1 MDAPVDV
8 NELLGR
14 IAQQIEQQVQTQM
27 TELEGRIDQ
36 HLGQFATTLH
46 HRIDRVLERVETLE
60 TRSRKSSSRRHESKK
75 SLVSKNPRVTVSASF
90 CTTPISITQVPST
103 PGSPAVLS
111 KSNSVLQRTPV
122 TDSSSGE
129 IDIVIK
135 YQFDICLFDILFW
148 PNFDLVSLRKTPAK
162 VSFPPSPVA
171 PVSNIHEAPD
181 EGDSDPELDDFRSS
195 PTVELFPEDK
205 EQELNFIVEGC
216 TFRGDIDIPTPPPS
230 DAEQE
235 DPPRDSNGRPWK
247 DVRVPSPPGEL
258 DWYLD
263 ESSRRNSFRPVT
275 VPLLPATM
283 KTPPRQTASQ
293 KAVTTGAVRAARA
306 VPSSD
311 TVARR
316 LSYSDV
322 STIRRSH
329 GERDPSR
336 AAVSDDD
343 DCRFDDDPELVPDD
357 WQDQSLYDDDLL
369 HHVDAPCSPC
379 YSPSCGAD
387 SYASSSYYS
396 RSELD
401 DRSSASSGSF
411 PNDDSDFEGGSYASN
426 GQYEYG
432 DY

>member
-1 MDAPVDV
+1 MAETPTMKEYVDV
-8 NELLGR
+8 MSQMIREWKNNLAAV
-14 IAQQIEQQVQTQM
+14 IYQDHQQIQEQIGN
-27 TELEGRIDQ
+27 LEQRID
-36 HLGQFATTLH
+36 
-46 HRIDRVLERVETLE
+46 TLE

-75 SLVSKNPRVTVSASF
+75 SLVSKNPRPPVSAPTTSIF
-90 CTTPISITQVPST
+90 ISHAPVTPAVKTTPTSISWFPST
-103 PGSPAVLS
+103 PVVAPGSPAVLS
-111 KSNSVLQRTPV
+111 KSNSVLQ
-122 TDSSSGE
+122 
-129 IDIVIK
+129 
-135 YQFDICLFDILFW
+135 
-148 PNFDLVSLRKTPAK
+148 KTPAK

-181 EGDSDPELDDFRSS
+181 EGDSDPEFDDFRSS

-216 TFRGDIDIPTPPPS
+216 TFRGDIEIPTPPPS

-293 KAVTTGAVRAARA
+293 KAVTTGAVRAAHSA
-306 VPSSD
+306 PSSD

-336 AAVSDDD
+336 AVVSDDD